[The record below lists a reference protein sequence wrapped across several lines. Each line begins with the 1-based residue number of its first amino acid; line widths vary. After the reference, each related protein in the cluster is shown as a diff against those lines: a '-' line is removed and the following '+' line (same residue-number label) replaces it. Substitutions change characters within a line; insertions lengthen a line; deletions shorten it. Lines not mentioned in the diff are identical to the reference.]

1 MCELKGDHMSNKERD
16 ENPAAVD
23 ARIAARI
30 KGATNELGT
39 GDTVEVLGVTYDAV
53 QLTAKLQTCQAPYT
67 ATDQAHHAFSEAV
80 KARDTAQPGTLEF
93 LDALDSAVEGKFGP
107 RSPKVESFGISPRK
121 APRTL
126 TPEQKLAKAEKS
138 RLTRARLKAARANAP
153 ATPASGATTP
163 PTK

>member
-1 MCELKGDHMSNKERD
+1 MSNKKQD
-16 ENPAAVD
+16 DNPAAVD

-39 GDTVEVLGVTYDAV
+39 GDTVEVLGVTYDAP

-80 KARDTAQPGTLEF
+80 KVRDTAQPGTLEF
-93 LDALDSAVEGKFGP
+93 LDALDRAVEGKFGP
-107 RSPKVESFGISPRK
+107 RSPKVGSFGISPRK

-126 TPEQKLAKAEKS
+126 TPEQKLAQAEKS
-138 RLTRARLKAARANAP
+138 RLTRAKLKAARAK
-153 ATPASGATTP
+153 TPAAPTSGPSTP
-163 PTK
+163 PVK